1 MIKRDCPLSLCLY
14 FVAVL
19 CPVSL
24 FFYLVRICSVRVRLP
39 PFHLPSF
46 PRVKNTNEG
55 HPRVL
60 THFYS
65 SLHSTGL
72 PGGQPGVNAAKTK
85 SLFLSK
91 MYVWLKDR
99 SKLSFSVGYFKI
111 PKNSRGISSASV
123 HHQPFHEIPSLEF
136 QYAFQV
142 RHGREHV
149 ATTLQDSSSD
159 CCFVTAMGL
168 ETGMEVGGVSVSVFL
183 SEQRKKRAKEGSLS
197 LLQFTLHIYV
207 CVLMV

>member
-1 MIKRDCPLSLCLY
+1 M
-14 FVAVL
+14 
-19 CPVSL
+19 
-24 FFYLVRICSVRVRLP
+24 
-39 PFHLPSF
+39 
-46 PRVKNTNEG
+46 
-55 HPRVL
+55 
-60 THFYS
+60 
-65 SLHSTGL
+65 
-72 PGGQPGVNAAKTK
+72 
-85 SLFLSK
+85 
-91 MYVWLKDR
+91 
-99 SKLSFSVGYFKI
+99 SFSVGYFKI

-123 HHQPFHEIPSLEF
+123 HQQPFHEIPSLEF

-197 LLQFTLHIYV
+197 LLHFAYLCVCAHGVDIVVGTFILGENILQAQTRRYFEVKDLAKVNTGIGLVIY
-207 CVLMV
+207 L